1 MRSVL
6 AMGSLREV
14 IGMAQREPDI
24 LLQSEAALV
33 DAGAQMREPM
43 PLAELE
49 RGTEKFIPMPAGLSC
64 PLQKRI
70 THPAAAQK
78 KKLRVGT

>member
-1 MRSVL
+1 MS
-6 AMGSLREV
+6 
-14 IGMAQREPDI
+14 
-24 LLQSEAALV
+24 ALV
-33 DAGAQMREPM
+33 ELERA
-43 PLAELE
+43 LAELE